1 MLTLRSSHCINT
13 KTLKVGAS
21 VTTISFTRAL
31 SSYKRLNRVPSSPRM
46 RRPLQITLISGAVLA
61 ASYFVIANNSVHS
74 DTAGNKASFSTIHGI
89 EETQKI
95 NNQQFFPTSSAST
108 NSLNSGGASR
118 KRKGGF
124 ALMHIEQQ
132 FEALTCIMG
141 EISDREALE
150 DVHPI
155 ELTVQSLL
163 DGPLETL
170 NLNIKSLQESQTIL
184 FNILQSLEDYFMQAA
199 NNIKPGTYTA
209 NENSNQSTVYVNA
222 GNESGSS
229 ISDDGV
235 QVNYSDADGELDLKT
250 YLSRLISLRK
260 RIKHIEKILD
270 RVECKLV
277 EIENTVGIHS

>member
-1 MLTLRSSHCINT
+1 M
-13 KTLKVGAS
+13 KEVP
-21 VTTISFTRAL
+21 
-31 SSYKRLNRVPSSPRM
+31 NREP
-46 RRPLQITLISGAVLA
+46 
-61 ASYFVIANNSVHS
+61 
-74 DTAGNKASFSTIHGI
+74 
-89 EETQKI
+89 
-95 NNQQFFPTSSAST
+95 
-108 NSLNSGGASR
+108 
-118 KRKGGF
+118 
-124 ALMHIEQQ
+124 
-132 FEALTCIMG
+132 
-141 EISDREALE
+141 LE

-209 NENSNQSTVYVNA
+209 DENPNESTVDVNE
-222 GNESGSS
+222 GSESRSS

-235 QVNYSDADGELDLKT
+235 QINYSDADGELDLKT

-277 EIENTVGIHS
+277 EIESTVGIHS